1 MGITRKEAAMIAEE
15 LYKKLR
21 PDVIS
26 VAKEIAKVE
35 SEEYLTPKDVSRIL
49 GCSPYTVRRKKD
61 DLKCY
66 VRINGRIYFVKSQLH
81 KMIQSGM
88 LPSGMVS

>member
-15 LYKKLR
+15 LYKKIKGE
-21 PDVIS
+21 VVS
-26 VAKEIAKVE
+26 AAKEITMME

-49 GCSPYTVRRKKD
+49 GWSPWTVRRKKD

-66 VRINGRIYFVKSQLH
+66 VRINGRIFFVKSQLH
-81 KMIQSGM
+81 KMIQSGRINSV
-88 LPSGMVS
+88 PIS

>member
-26 VAKEIAKVE
+26 AAKEIAKVE
-35 SEEYLTPKDVSRIL
+35 TEEYLTPKDVARLLGWNQFTVYKKKDQL
-49 GCSPYTVRRKKD
+49 GC
-61 DLKCY
+61 Y
-66 VRINGRIYFVKSQLH
+66 VKLNNRLLFPKSKFHELLQSGRI
-81 KMIQSGM
+81 
-88 LPSGMVS
+88 

>member
-15 LYKKLR
+15 LIKR
-21 PDVIS
+21 IRGEVVS
-26 VAKEIAKVE
+26 AAKEIAKVE

-49 GCSPYTVRRKKD
+49 GCSPWTVRRKKD

-88 LPSGMVS
+88 IPANMIS